1 MKSLLRNL
9 ELILTA
15 AGVLVVF
22 VIFAIFRDAGP
33 WKPAAICAVAV
44 GVIHGILFYLVRSKQ
59 RKARNSEVFSIRD
72 MLDDVLK
79 NRLTTVLYPP
89 DMQDDWRTR
98 AQLAVWEIQTRLN
111 YIEAESFQSQKLD

>member
-22 VIFAIFRDAGP
+22 VIFALFRDAGP

-44 GVIHGILFYLVRSKQ
+44 GVIHGIIFYIVRSKQ

-79 NRLTTVLYPP
+79 T
-89 DMQDDWRTR
+89 
-98 AQLAVWEIQTRLN
+98 A
-111 YIEAESFQSQKLD
+111 